1 MTEQYHS
8 SQYYGAGLPVTYN
21 DAGASLSSAW
31 MWMDE
36 WNTVYGQTVFRDN
49 TTMPVALDNSIGQ
62 YFSSNGIAEAMSAH
76 GLVTGLTPVDLP
88 TLNAR
93 IPATGL
99 PGHQVSVII
108 VIVEPQGATVRFAN
122 LNITTSFGR
131 YSFTL
136 GSPFSFISR
145 TAQYNVSISVPAG
158 VGLGNY
164 DLTINALSWQ

>member
-1 MTEQYHS
+1 
-8 SQYYGAGLPVTYN
+8 
-21 DAGASLSSAW
+21 
-31 MWMDE
+31 
-36 WNTVYGQTVFRDN
+36 
-49 TTMPVALDNSIGQ
+49 
-62 YFSSNGIAEAMSAH
+62 
-76 GLVTGLTPVDLP
+76 
-88 TLNAR
+88 
-93 IPATGL
+93 
-99 PGHQVSVII
+99 
-108 VIVEPQGATVRFAN
+108 VRFAN